1 MHFYTGQQEVVII
14 LLKLSKSYADP
25 KIVCSLCKLT
35 ELAGVVEMETEPK
48 RSPLQ
53 NLRTQTGFGH
63 IYEFTSLSLVSRQ

>member
-1 MHFYTGQQEVVII
+1 MVII

-53 NLRTQTGFGH
+53 NLRT
-63 IYEFTSLSLVSRQ
+63 LRQVLAIFMNLHHYH